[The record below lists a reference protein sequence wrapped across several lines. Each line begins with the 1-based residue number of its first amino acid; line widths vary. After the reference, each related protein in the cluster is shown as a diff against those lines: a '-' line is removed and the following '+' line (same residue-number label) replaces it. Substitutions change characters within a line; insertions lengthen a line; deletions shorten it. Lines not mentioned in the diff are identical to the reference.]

1 MGKTIGLY
9 GEAEIVIQKSR
20 FLCQAKRVE
29 TETEAVAFIAEA
41 GKKYWNATHN
51 CYAYVVTD
59 TIQKSSDDGEPAG
72 TAGRPLLEV
81 IHTKALLHTA
91 IVSTRY
97 YGGKTRY
104 RRSSTRL

>member
-41 GKKYWNATHN
+41 VKNIGMQPT
-51 CYAYVVTD
+51 
-59 TIQKSSDDGEPAG
+59 
-72 TAGRPLLEV
+72 TAMRML
-81 IHTKALLHTA
+81 
-91 IVSTRY
+91 
-97 YGGKTRY
+97 
-104 RRSSTRL
+104 